1 MIFPPTPYKDACLQ
15 QLRKP
20 TCKGI
25 HADYYPRD
33 GETPKPSSVCSR
45 HGTYPCGE
53 CSGAHPV
60 HHRPAGCLLHD
71 ADLRCGVLCGGC
83 GLHRLQGSGLPLLG
97 IDDADN
103 FFIIVNSYANYIF
116 ISVEYLPTRSLFFN
130 FGIASF

>member
-1 MIFPPTPYKDACLQ
+1 MR

-33 GETPKPSSVCSR
+33 GETPKRSSVCSR

-53 CSGAHPV
+53 CSGAHPAH
-60 HHRPAGCLLHD
+60 HHRPAGFRLRD
-71 ADLRCGVLCGGC
+71 ADLRCGVPCGGC
-83 GLHRLQGSGLPLLG
+83 GLDRLQQGSGLPLLG

-103 FFIIVNSYANYIF
+103 FFIIVNSYAN
-116 ISVEYLPTRSLFFN
+116 
-130 FGIASF
+130 